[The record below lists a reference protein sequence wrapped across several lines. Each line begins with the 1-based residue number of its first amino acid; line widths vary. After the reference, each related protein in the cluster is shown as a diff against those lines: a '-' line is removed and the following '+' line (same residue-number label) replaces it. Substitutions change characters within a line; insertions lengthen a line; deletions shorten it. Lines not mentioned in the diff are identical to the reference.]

1 MNRNCPLVKTCMQFD
16 IKYNEQKKSKIKSEV
31 TTILFHFSFL
41 GTINKLLL
49 NECKK
54 REKESKFSSSLLFK

>member
-1 MNRNCPLVKTCMQFD
+1 MSR
-16 IKYNEQKKSKIKSEV
+16 KKSKIKSEV